1 MISGNR
7 GNHILELKE
16 TPFSTAE
23 GRFFVMKRASLKFD
37 KTPPLSAN
45 NSFHSPLHSERGWGR
60 GFPLSAN
67 NGFHSP
73 LHSERGWGRGCSW
86 AGGEASFRKKE
97 AFGGTHPLLRRGLG
111 RLSSPILKYPL
122 CMRKTQF
129 YVYLCS
135 LN

>member
-16 TPFSTAE
+16 TPFSIGE
-23 GRFFVMKRASLKFD
+23 GRFFVMKRASLQFD

-73 LHSERGWGRGCSW
+73 LHSERGRG
-86 AGGEASFRKKE
+86 
-97 AFGGTHPLLRRGLG
+97 
-111 RLSSPILKYPL
+111 
-122 CMRKTQF
+122 
-129 YVYLCS
+129 
-135 LN
+135 